1 MGQPASQRNQNFVM
15 PENQGFGGGWGSYKK
30 GGRVKK
36 TGPAIVHKGEYVLPA
51 GVVPTQNQLRK
62 MKRKRK

>member
-1 MGQPASQRNQNFVM
+1 M